1 MLVGTGDGEATS
13 IADEPYRDRA
23 SVLVTAT
30 RALSNALLPYA
41 REVTGRDLADAL
53 NSDAGFGPG
62 VDFAEGRVVDLVLAP
77 ATGTEQ
83 NLLSVL
89 PLHSETR

>member
-1 MLVGTGDGEATS
+1 VLVGTGDGDASS
-13 IADEPYRDRA
+13 IADEPHQDRA

-41 REVTGRDLADAL
+41 REVTVRDLADAL

-62 VDFAEGRVVDLVLAP
+62 VDFPAGRVVDPVLAP
-77 ATGTEQ
+77 ATGTEHD
-83 NLLSVL
+83 LLSVL
-89 PLHSETR
+89 PLHSEAR